1 MLTALNYLF
10 PFSLTFEDSEPQNQ
24 ERSAKVRS
32 SGGQLEARLVAIG
45 AARVGECALGGGLSE
60 RQR

>member
-1 MLTALNYLF
+1 MLTVATYPVQLSLALQ
-10 PFSLTFEDSEPQNQ
+10 DSELQNQ
-24 ERSAKVRS
+24 ERSAKIRS

-60 RQR
+60 R